1 MSSLSIHH
9 QRKSWQGELK
19 DLFQSLFC
27 SPSLRKPRA
36 GAQGETLKAE
46 TMEEAAYRLAQPA
59 FLYNPR
65 LQAQGGVLHGEQGL
79 NTSIINQKMS
89 PQACLQ
95 VNLVEKIPR
104 LRFCPLSQVALVGVP
119 LTKNYAAHLLCARR
133 FWKDSHLL
141 SHIQHSRSLV
151 LQVTAVSQLLLRR
164 TSQKQGGVRKPRVSY
179 QS

>member
-36 GAQGETLKAE
+36 GAQGETLTAE

-164 TSQKQGGVRKPRVSY
+164 ISQKQGGVRKPRVSY